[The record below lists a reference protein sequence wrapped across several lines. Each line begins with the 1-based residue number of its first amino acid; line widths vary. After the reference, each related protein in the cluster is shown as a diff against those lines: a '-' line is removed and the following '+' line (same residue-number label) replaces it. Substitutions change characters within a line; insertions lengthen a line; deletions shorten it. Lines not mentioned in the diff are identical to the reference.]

1 MSEPAFE
8 WDEGIIP
15 DLTHVVTEDDEPV
28 DNLFSERQQ
37 RLLVESLYASAHH
50 LKPFLAM
57 ANVGLFFNPNQA
69 PYVPDMLLSLGVQAP
84 EGDVWEK
91 QNRSY
96 FIWIYGKPPEVVVE
110 VVSNKD
116 RHEEEKIQG
125 YARLGIA
132 YYVIY
137 DPAQFLSQRKLRVY
151 ELHGASYVPV
161 VDSSKLTSLPLGIK
175 VVPGEFEDLQ
185 GNWLRW
191 VDPTGNL
198 LLTGR
203 ERAEQEC
210 QRADQER
217 ERADQERERAN
228 QERERADQERQ
239 RADRLAARLRE
250 LGLDP

>member
-1 MSEPAFE
+1 MSDPAIE
-8 WDEGIIP
+8 WDEGILP

-37 RLLVESLYASAHH
+37 RLLVESLYASAHN
-50 LKPFLAM
+50 LKPFVAM
-57 ANVGLFFNPNQA
+57 ANVGLFFNVNQS
-69 PYVPDMLLSLGVQAP
+69 PYVPAVLLSLGVQAP

-96 FIWIYGKPPEVVVE
+96 FIWIYGKPPEMVVE

-137 DPAQFLSQRKLRVY
+137 DPGQFLSQRKLRVY

-161 VDSSKLTSLPLGIK
+161 VDPYKLTSLPLGLK

-185 GNWLRW
+185 GDWLRW
-191 VDPTGNL
+191 VDAAGNL

-203 ERAEQEC
+203 ERAEQERE
-210 QRADQER
+210 RADQER
-217 ERADQERERAN
+217 ERADQERERAD
-228 QERERADQERQ
+228 QERE